1 MIGDSNEQSGTVGF
15 LIGIIVLVFVGIAF
29 SLLVDKRFRFSS
41 GRATLEETVQDQKR
55 IVERMEGRL
64 ETLRREWEK
73 EVRPFE
79 GQAEEIKITRETVR
93 STAGELV
100 RLQERRKLLEE
111 QILSADKAFRDYR
124 TGYRKQVRLAA
135 AGEELGEL
143 SSRGGRTYQGVTIT
157 RVIPEGMEIRH
168 SHGISR
174 LRPEDLAPSWQERFQ
189 WHPEELQ
196 KPPVPA
202 KAPEAVV
209 AEVPAEEA
217 AEDPVSPEE
226 QAAAAEA
233 RKLAALRRD
242 VTEARRFASKAEAEL
257 ARARSESRNARG
269 ASVPGSLETW
279 ADKVRRLESTAAKFQ
294 AQLATAR
301 GKLAAAAP
309 GDPLLQ
315 EPAGR

>member
-15 LIGIIVLVFVGIAF
+15 LVGVIVLVFVGIAF

-41 GRATLEETVQDQKR
+41 GKASLEETVQDQKR

-64 ETLRREWEK
+64 ETLRGEWK
-73 EVRPFE
+73 KNVQPFE
-79 GQAEEIKITRETVR
+79 GQAQEMKTTRETVR

-100 RLQERRKLLEE
+100 RLRERRKLLEE
-111 QILSADKAFRDYR
+111 QILSSDEAFRTYR
-124 TGYRKQVRLAA
+124 TEYRKQVRLAA

-143 SSRGGRTYQGVTIT
+143 SSRVGRRYQGVTIN
-157 RVIPEGMEIRH
+157 RVTPEGMEIRH
-168 SHGISR
+168 SQGISR
-174 LRPEDLAPSWQERFQ
+174 LRPEDLDPSWQERFQ
-189 WHPEELQ
+189 WHPEELA
-196 KPPVPA
+196 KPPVP
-202 KAPEAVV
+202 PEEPEPAVV
-209 AEVPAEEA
+209 TAMPEEIEEA
-217 AEDPVSPEE
+217 PVSPEE
-226 QAAAAEA
+226 QAAAEEA
-233 RKLAALRRD
+233 RKLAVLRRD
-242 VTEARRFASKAEAEL
+242 VTEARRYVNKAEAEL
-257 ARARSESRNARG
+257 ARARNESRNARG

-279 ADKVRRLESTAAKFQ
+279 AAKISRLESMTAKFH